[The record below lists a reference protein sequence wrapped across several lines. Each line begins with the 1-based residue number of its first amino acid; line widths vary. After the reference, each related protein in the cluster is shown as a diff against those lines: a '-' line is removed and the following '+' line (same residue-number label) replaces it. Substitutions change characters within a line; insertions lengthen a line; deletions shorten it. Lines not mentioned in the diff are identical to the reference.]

1 MINKVAVCTRR
12 SSHPIPILLAACLT
26 APAWCQVP
34 SYAISTI
41 AGNGTAGY
49 SGDGGAATSAELDN
63 PRGIV
68 TDPAGNVYFCDF
80 TNNRVR
86 KIATNGT
93 ITTVAGTGIGG
104 YNGDNIQGTA
114 AQLNQPYRVALDPAG
129 NLYIADPG
137 NNRIRKLAPN
147 GIITTVAG
155 NGSANYSGDGGP
167 ATSAALDYA
176 EDAVVDVF
184 GNIFIADSANNVIRK
199 VSTSGIITTVA
210 GNGYAAGT
218 GNGNYTGDGG
228 LATHATLYNPVSIAV
243 DPAGDIFISDQLNNV
258 IREVNTSGIINT
270 VAGTGTFAFGGDG
283 GPAIKAEFGYPAGVA
298 LDAAGNLYIVDVN
311 NDRLR
316 VMLTNGNI
324 ATVAGN
330 GNAGFGGDGGP
341 ATSAE
346 LNAPRSV
353 AVGTFGDVYI
363 ADFSNNR
370 VRQLTPSSPTVGQT
384 TNAAS
389 NIQVAAANA
398 WISIKGTNL
407 APAGDTRTWQSSDF
421 VNNLMPTSLD
431 GVSVIMNGLNAYVY
445 YISPVQ
451 VNVLAPPGIETGVV
465 QIQVNNNGTKSAP
478 ANVEF
483 QAYSPSFFVF
493 NGGPYVAAVHANGT
507 IVGPATLFPGASTP
521 AQPGES
527 IMLYANGFGP
537 TSTPVVAGSPAQSG
551 SLPTMPVITVGGI
564 PATVQ
569 FAGLISPGLY
579 QFNIAVPAS
588 ATNGDNIIVATYS
601 GFATQS
607 GALLTVQ

>member
-1 MINKVAVCTRR
+1 MFNKVAVCIRR
-12 SSHPIPILLAACLT
+12 SSHPIPILLAACLI

-34 SYAISTI
+34 SYTISTI

-49 SGDGGAATSAELDN
+49 SGDGGAATGAEIDN

-86 KIATNGT
+86 KIATNGA
-93 ITTVAGTGIGG
+93 ITTVAGTGIAG

-114 AQLNQPYRVALDPAG
+114 AQLNQPYRVALDPTG

-155 NGSANYSGDGGP
+155 NGSANYSGDGGL
-167 ATSAALDYA
+167 ATSTALDYA

-218 GNGNYTGDGG
+218 GSGNYTGDGG

-243 DPAGDIFISDQLNNV
+243 DPAGDVFISDQLNNV

-353 AVGTFGDVYI
+353 AVGTFGNVYI
-363 ADFSNNR
+363 PDFSNNR
-370 VRQLTPSSPTVGQT
+370 VRQLSPSSPTVGQT

-407 APAGDTRTWQSSDF
+407 APAGNTRTWQSSDF

-431 GVSVIMNGLNAYVY
+431 GVSVTMNGLSAYVY

-451 VNVLAPPGIETGVV
+451 VNVLAPPGIQTGVV

-483 QAYSPSFFVF
+483 QAYSPSFFAF

-579 QFNIAVPAS
+579 QFNLVVPAS